1 MHEKTKVLHVL
12 SCVKSI
18 DTWGK
23 NQLIGYTFDLERNY
37 NVNPG
42 QCVNVSNKIHSYRE
56 ELMQRTQDNTLYTN
70 TRVNASSK

>member
-1 MHEKTKVLHVL
+1 MQEKTKVLHVL

-18 DTWGK
+18 DTLGK

-42 QCVNVSNKIHSYRE
+42 QCVNVSDKSHSYRE
-56 ELMQRTQDNTLYTN
+56 E
-70 TRVNASSK
+70 